1 MKICHVITRLIQGG
15 AQENTVYTAA
25 GQAALG
31 HEVTLVYGPELNGES
46 PFFMLPK
53 DVQLVET
60 PNLVRALS
68 PLKDLKAY
76 ADLKNYFRA
85 NSFDIIHT
93 HSSKAGIIGRLAAA
107 DAKTKA
113 KIVHTIH
120 GLAFDEFQS
129 AFKNKLYIAAEKQAA
144 LVSNAI
150 ITVCDAMRDQALQ
163 AGVGNKELYH
173 TVRSG
178 SDLTAFK
185 DAPKFREEARQ
196 KLAIK
201 DDELLLVSVARLF
214 PQKGVEVILSAAR
227 SLPQNVKLLL
237 IGGGPLKEEMER
249 FAEANLPGR
258 VIFQGEV
265 PPQDI
270 PFLLSAG
277 DLLVHASYRE
287 GLARVLVQAMAAG
300 IPAISSRAGGAAE
313 IVVDGQ
319 NGCLFPIGDEKA
331 LKARLEAVTGNSELL
346 SKLKEGARE
355 TDVSDYSID
364 AMVKGTMAVYE
375 KLR

>member
-1 MKICHVITRLIQGG
+1 MRICHVITRLIQGG
-15 AQENTVYTAA
+15 AQENTVYTAQ
-25 GQAALG
+25 GQAELG
-31 HEVTLVYGPELNGES
+31 HEVTLIHGPELNGES
-46 PFFMLPK
+46 PFFTLPK
-53 DVQLVET
+53 NVRLVVT

-68 PLKDLKAY
+68 PVKDLKAY
-76 ADLKNYFRA
+76 EDLKKFFRA

-93 HSSKAGIIGRLAAA
+93 HSSKAGILGRLAAA
-107 DAKTKA
+107 EAKTKA
-113 KIVHTIH
+113 KIVHTVH
-120 GLAFDEFQS
+120 GLAFDEFQN
-129 AFKNKLYIAAEKQAA
+129 AIKNKIYIAAEKKAA
-144 LVSNAI
+144 RVSDAV

-163 AGVGNKELYH
+163 AGVGYKELYH

-178 SDLTAFK
+178 SDLTAFQK
-185 DAPKFREEARQ
+185 APKFREAAREE
-196 KLAIK
+196 LAIK

-214 PQKGVEVILSAAR
+214 PQKGVEEFLRAAR
-227 SLPQNVKLLL
+227 YLPDNVKLLL
-237 IGGGPLKEEMER
+237 IGGGPLKMKMEKY
-249 FAEANLPGR
+249 AASNLPGR

-265 PPQDI
+265 PPQNI

-300 IPAISSRAGGAAE
+300 IPAVSSRAGGAAE
-313 IVVDGQ
+313 IIVDGR
-319 NGCLFPIGDEKA
+319 NGYLFPIGDEKA

-355 TDVSDYSID
+355 TDVSSYSID
-364 AMVKGTMAVYE
+364 AMVRGTMAVYE